1 MNKLFDIIAK
11 NINRIKSKM
20 DEIELEKQQLSGNV
34 IKNKIDRLNL
44 SETFDLSRI
53 RYDYGIKLK
62 NDNLIRI
69 DSKLLE
75 IDSDGNLYFI
85 NASNPNEKEV
95 IGKAEI
101 CLYEFDILN
110 EEWKKA
116 NLVRMLSTTNF
127 TIKGSKLKEI
137 NKAILENK
145 GLELYYNINKNR
157 KIGGLNLYE

>member
-110 EEWKKA
+110 EKWKKA
-116 NLVRMLSTTNF
+116 DLVRMLSTTNF

>member
-95 IGKAEI
+95 IRKAEI

-116 NLVRMLSTTNF
+116 DLVRMLSTTNF